1 MCYSYSKSLSL
12 PGERIGYLVIPDEL
26 TDSSQVF
33 AAASIANRVLGC
45 VNAPSLMQR
54 VIRRCVDKQ
63 VNVEAYDRNRNLL
76 YNSLKELGFWCIKP
90 EGAFYLFVKSPLKDE
105 KEFTDLCKK
114 HRVLV
119 VPGNIL
125 CLSRLCADCILCF
138 L

>member
-1 MCYSYSKSLSL
+1 
-12 PGERIGYLVIPDEL
+12 
-26 TDSSQVF
+26 
-33 AAASIANRVLGC
+33 
-45 VNAPSLMQR
+45 MQR
-54 VIRRCVDKQ
+54 VIRRCVDEQ

-119 VPGNIL
+119 VPGTSFACPGSVSYTHL
-125 CLSRLCADCILCF
+125 DVYKRQPLSRLVIP
-138 L
+138 